1 MATQTT
7 SKQIE
12 QLYKARKTIISFLGN
27 QTYNVEDYANFS
39 IHEVNAMIQQG
50 SSNSSSAEKHQLDML
65 VSKEDNT
72 KKAYVKF
79 HLGKTLR
86 PQNIYEYID
95 DLFNLEEIL
104 TKKDDLIIIMKDEP
118 NDTLLK
124 MLQNIWAQDGIFI
137 NVFNINRLQY
147 NILNHTLVPP
157 HILLTKEEADEIKK
171 KYYIKDDSQIPDI
184 SRFGPVAQAIGMR
197 PGDMC
202 HIIRPSKTSVQ
213 TSFYRICSA

>member
-1 MATQTT
+1 MATQS

-12 QLYKARKTIISFLGN
+12 QIYKARKTIISFLGN
-27 QTYNVEDYANFS
+27 QKYNVENYSNFS
-39 IHEVNAMIQQG
+39 IHEVNSMIQQG
-50 SSNSSSAEKHQLDML
+50 NNTEKHQLDML
-65 VSKEDNT
+65 VSKEDDT

-118 NDTLLK
+118 NETLIK
-124 MLQNIWAQDGIFI
+124 MLQNIWAQDEIFI

-147 NILNHTLVPP
+147 NILNHSLVPP
-157 HILLTKEEADEIKK
+157 HYLLTKEEADEIKK
-171 KYYIKDDSQIPDI
+171 KYYISNDIEMPDI

-202 HIIRPSKTSVQ
+202 RITRPSKTSIQ
-213 TSFYRICSA
+213 TLFYRICSA

>member
-1 MATQTT
+1 MATQHN
-7 SKQIE
+7 QIE
-12 QLYKARKTIISFLGN
+12 ELYKARKTIISFLEN
-27 QTYNVEDYANFS
+27 QTYNVENYADFS
-39 IHEVNAMIQQG
+39 IHEVNSMIQQG
-50 SSNSSSAEKHQLDML
+50 SNTDNHQLDML

-118 NDTLLK
+118 NETLLK
-124 MLQNIWAQDGIFI
+124 VLQNIWAQDGIFI
-137 NVFNINRLQY
+137 NVFNIKRLQY

-157 HILLTKEEADEIKK
+157 HVVLNKEEADEIKK

-202 HIIRPSKTSVQ
+202 RITRPSKTSIQ
-213 TSFYRICSA
+213 TLFYRICSA

>member
-1 MATQTT
+1 MANQTT
-7 SKQIE
+7 SKLIE
-12 QLYKARKTIISFLGN
+12 QLYKARKTVISFLGN

-50 SSNSSSAEKHQLDML
+50 SGNSNAEKHQLDML
-65 VSKEDNT
+65 VSKKDNT

-157 HILLTKEEADEIKK
+157 HILLSKEEAEEIKK

-213 TSFYRICSA
+213 TSFYRICSE

>member
-1 MATQTT
+1 MANQTT
-7 SKQIE
+7 SKLIE
-12 QLYKARKTIISFLGN
+12 QLYKARKTVISFLGN

-50 SSNSSSAEKHQLDML
+50 SGNSNAEKHQLDML
-65 VSKEDNT
+65 VSKKDNT

-104 TKKDDLIIIMKDEP
+104 KKKDDLIIIMKDEP

-157 HILLTKEEADEIKK
+157 HILLSKEEAEEIKK

-213 TSFYRICSA
+213 TSFYRICSE

>member
-1 MATQTT
+1 MATQS

-27 QTYNVEDYANFS
+27 QTYNVENYSGFS
-39 IHEVNAMIQQG
+39 IHEVNSMIQQG
-50 SSNSSSAEKHQLDML
+50 SNTDNHQLDML

-118 NDTLLK
+118 NETLLK
-124 MLQNIWAQDGIFI
+124 MLQNIWAQDGMFI

-157 HILLTKEEADEIKK
+157 HVVLNKEESDEIKK

-202 HIIRPSKTSVQ
+202 RITRPSKTSIQ
-213 TSFYRICSA
+213 TLFYRICSA

>member
-1 MATQTT
+1 MATQS

-27 QTYNVEDYANFS
+27 QTYNVENYAGFS
-39 IHEVNAMIQQG
+39 IHEVNSMIQQG
-50 SSNSSSAEKHQLDML
+50 SNTDNHQLDML

-118 NDTLLK
+118 NETLLK
-124 MLQNIWAQDGIFI
+124 MLQNIWAQDGMFI

-157 HILLTKEEADEIKK
+157 HVVLNKEESDEIKK

-202 HIIRPSKTSVQ
+202 RITRPSKTSIL
-213 TSFYRICSA
+213 TLFYRICSA

>member
-1 MATQTT
+1 MATQS

-27 QTYNVEDYANFS
+27 QTYNVENYAGFS
-39 IHEVNAMIQQG
+39 IHEVNSMIQQG
-50 SSNSSSAEKHQLDML
+50 SNTDNHQLDML

-118 NDTLLK
+118 NETLLK
-124 MLQNIWAQDGIFI
+124 MLQNIWAQDGMFI

-157 HILLTKEEADEIKK
+157 HVVLNKEESDEIKK

-202 HIIRPSKTSVQ
+202 RITRPSKTSIQ
-213 TSFYRICSA
+213 TLFYRICSA